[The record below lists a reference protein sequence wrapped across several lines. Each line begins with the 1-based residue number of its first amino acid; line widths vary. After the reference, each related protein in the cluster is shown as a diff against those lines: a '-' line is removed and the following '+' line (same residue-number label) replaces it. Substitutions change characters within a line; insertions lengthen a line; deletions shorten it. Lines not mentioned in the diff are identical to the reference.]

1 MAEETRQE
9 RTAEL
14 VREAIDETR
23 ELGRLE
29 VQLAKEELLSELRQ
43 AKAGGITIGVG
54 AAVALMGVTLFF
66 VAIAMAFDKEA
77 VAALAVGGMLLVL
90 GALLALV
97 GTRVLPGRPL
107 LGETKERLQ
116 TDLKQLKE
124 RVA

>member
-1 MAEETRQE
+1 MAEETKQE
-9 RTAEL
+9 GTVEL

-54 AAVALMGVTLFF
+54 AAVALVGVTLFF

-77 VAALAVGGMLLVL
+77 VAALAIGGMLLVL
-90 GALLALV
+90 AALVALV
-97 GTRVLPGRPL
+97 GTKMLPGRPL